1 MKIWLDALTPKQLLF
16 SEYIMRRAGSSHTF
30 LFTSRA
36 YREVEELARMR
47 NLEPSYMGR
56 FGGGEPASKLDA
68 SLERARL
75 LSDTVQEFDP
85 DASVAFGSP
94 EAARVSFGLATPHI
108 SFCNSPHAEAACRL
122 SIPLSARV
130 LIPSVIPKSAV
141 SIYGIPDSR
150 IVQYGALDE
159 AAIMQNPPPAGY
171 KLPAG
176 IGSRPFIL
184 FRAYETQ
191 ASYVHHAT
199 DMERM
204 IGALTRGFPGHDIV
218 VSGRYPG
225 QIRDHASCTV
235 LDGAVDGGT
244 ILDKCDMFVGSGGT
258 MTTEAVLR
266 GVRTISYQAVPSIIE
281 SHLVERGALVRARD
295 PPDIVSEGR
304 RLLNADRSAF
314 MLNAERML
322 RGMEDIYHMLENRL
336 REATGHTGTL

>member
-1 MKIWLDALTPKQLLF
+1 MRIWLDALTPKQLLF
-16 SEYIMRRAGSSHTF
+16 SEYIMRRAGSNHTF
-30 LFTSRA
+30 LFTSRT

-47 NLEPSYMGR
+47 SLEPSYIGR
-56 FGGGEPASKLDA
+56 FGGGGAASKLDA

-75 LSDTVQEFDP
+75 LSDTVREFGP

-94 EAARVSFGLATPHI
+94 EAARVSFGLAIPHV

-130 LIPSVIPKSAV
+130 LIPSIIPKSAV

-150 IVQYGALDE
+150 ITQYGALDE
-159 AAIMQNPPPAGY
+159 VAIIKNPPAAGY
-171 KLPAG
+171 RLPAG

-191 ASYVHHAT
+191 ASYVHHTT

-204 IGALTRGFPGHDIV
+204 LEVMVQGFPGHDIV

-225 QIRDHASCTV
+225 QIRGRTGCT
-235 LDGAVDGGT
+235 LLEGAVDGET
-244 ILDKCDMFVGSGGT
+244 ILNECDMFVGSGGT

-266 GVRTISYQAVPSIIE
+266 GVRTVSYQAVPSIIE
-281 SHLVERGALVRARD
+281 SHLVESGALVRARN
-295 PPDIVSEGR
+295 PYDIVREGR
-304 RLLNADRSAF
+304 RLLNADRSVF
-314 MLNAERML
+314 TRNAERMVH
-322 RGMEDIYHMLENRL
+322 GMEDIYHTLEARL
-336 REATGHTGTL
+336 ADCIR

>member
-1 MKIWLDALTPKQLLF
+1 MRIWLDALTPKQLLF

-47 NLEPSYMGR
+47 RLEPSYVGR
-56 FGGGEPASKLDA
+56 FGGGKAASKLDA

-75 LSDTVQEFDP
+75 LSDMVQEFGP
-85 DASVAFGSP
+85 DASVGFGSP
-94 EAARVSFGLATPHI
+94 EAARVSFGLAIPHV

-130 LIPSVIPKSAV
+130 LIPNMIPKSAV
-141 SIYGIPDSR
+141 SIYGIPDAR
-150 IVQYGALDE
+150 ITQYGALDE
-159 AAIMQNPPPAGY
+159 VAIMQNPPAEY
-171 KLPAG
+171 KLPASM
-176 IGSRPFIL
+176 GSRPFIL

-199 DMERM
+199 DMECM
-204 IGALTRGFPGHDIV
+204 LEALARGFPGHGIV

-225 QIRDHASCTV
+225 QIRDRGSCII
-235 LDGAVDGGT
+235 LEGAVDSET
-244 ILDKCDMFVGSGGT
+244 ILNKCDMFVGSGGT

-281 SHLVERGALVRARD
+281 SHLVENGALVRARS
-295 PPDIVSEGR
+295 PRDIIQEGR
-304 RLLNADRSAF
+304 RLLNTDRAVF
-314 MLNAERML
+314 MRNAKQMI
-322 RGMEDIYHMLENRL
+322 RGMDDIYHMLEANLADCMR
-336 REATGHTGTL
+336 